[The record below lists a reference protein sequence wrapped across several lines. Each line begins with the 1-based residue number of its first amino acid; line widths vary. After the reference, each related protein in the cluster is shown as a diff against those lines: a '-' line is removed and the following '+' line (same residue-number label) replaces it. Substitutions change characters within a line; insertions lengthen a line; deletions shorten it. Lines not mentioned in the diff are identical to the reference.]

1 MISSPARGLG
11 LAAKGTPPHEKTR
24 TDHKADTGLGLNL
37 PFMEGLDIYL
47 AASYRFATS
56 SQLITLKKA

>member
-37 PFMEGLDIYL
+37 PFIEGLDIYL
-47 AASYRFATS
+47 AAS
-56 SQLITLKKA
+56 